1 MTGTAIATDFAEVNG
16 TSIHYAILGNGPAVV
31 LLHGWP
37 YTWIVWRPLI
47 PVLAQHG
54 FTVIAPDLRGLGGS
68 RRESDG
74 YAKQNVASDIREL
87 AASLGFDEIDLVG
100 IDIGAMV
107 ALTYAI
113 DTPNRVRHLVLG
125 ESLLP
130 GFGLE
135 ELMDPATGGF
145 WHFGFHMQVEVATM
159 LTSGH
164 EAAYLSPG
172 WEGFS
177 RGLTEADRAELLRE
191 YTGQERS
198 RRLLALRN
206 AARRWEA
213 QPRTPNSP
221 LPMSVLVLNGEQGLP
236 QPPLLAGVQRVAQNV
251 QADIVPNAAHTIGA
265 DNPEWVAIR
274 LSQFFST
281 TAR

>member
-1 MTGTAIATDFAEVNG
+1 MTGTVIATDFAEVNG
-16 TSIHYAILGNGPAVV
+16 TSIHYAIGGNGPAVV

-172 WEGFS
+172 WQGFS
-177 RGLTEADRAELLRE
+177 RGLTEADRDELLRE
-191 YTGQERS
+191 YTQPGAMRAGFS
-198 RRLLALRN
+198 HYATLLDDGKYNREHL
-206 AARRWEA
+206 
-213 QPRTPNSP
+213 THP
-221 LPMSVLVLNGEQGLP
+221 LPMPVLVLNGEQGLP
-236 QPPLLAGVQRVAQNV
+236 QPPLLAGVKRVAQNV
-251 QADIVPNAAHTIGA
+251 QPDIVPNAAHTIGA
-265 DNPEWVAIR
+265 DNPEWVAGR
-274 LSQFFST
+274 LTEFFST
-281 TAR
+281 T